1 MALSGEPLRPGDAS
15 IDVLV
20 IGGGVAGILAS
31 LDLARAG
38 RSVCLVERAPR
49 PGGQVARLDKI
60 YPTDHCAFCPLWT
73 DVRECLDHPLVT
85 VMTGAR
91 LEKLRREGGRWLA
104 GILRT
109 PPPIDEGLCIFCGRC
124 VPACGEGALSPL
136 LDQAYP
142 PVYRI
147 DAGRCTGCA
156 ACVSAC
162 PTGAIDFS
170 RKDGAHRISAGEVLW
185 ATGFREGDLG
195 PLPEYGY
202 GTHPDIMTSL
212 EFEEWTAES
221 GPNGGKLLRKSDGG
235 TPSRV
240 AFIQCAG
247 ARDLRMFPYCSAVCC
262 MHALKQAQWLKRR
275 NGDLECTVYY
285 TDLRA
290 VGRDYYRYSKREPSG
305 KAVRLVRGRP
315 GLVFPL
321 PGGGIA
327 VKYEDTFLGEVR
339 IERFDLVVLN
349 GNLRPSLS
357 PDREGDAPPVD
368 REGFLD
374 PASGFGCGFAVEPGD
389 IMDSAVQ
396 AAAAAMRILGR
407 DKG

>member
-1 MALSGEPLRPGDAS
+1 MALSGEPLYPGDAS
-15 IDVLV
+15 PAVLV

-73 DVRECLDHPLVT
+73 DVRKCLDHPLVT

-91 LEKLRREGGRWLA
+91 LASLRREGERWLA
-104 GILRT
+104 EILRI

-124 VPACGEGALSPL
+124 VPACGEGAVSPL

-142 PVYRI
+142 PAYRI
-147 DAGRCTGCA
+147 DAGRCTGCG

-170 RKDGAHRISAGEVLW
+170 RKDTAHRISAGEVLW
-185 ATGFREGDLG
+185 ATGFGEGDLR

-221 GPNGGKLLRKSDGG
+221 GPNGGKLVRKSDGG
-235 TPSRV
+235 APSRI

-262 MHALKQAQWLKRR
+262 MHALKQATWLKRR

-290 VGRDYYRYSKREPSG
+290 VGRDYYGYSKREPG
-305 KAVRLVRGRP
+305 GGVRLVRGRP

-327 VKYEDTFLGEVR
+327 VKYEDTFLQEVR

-357 PDREGDAPPVD
+357 PDREGDSPHVD
-368 REGFLD
+368 REGFVD
-374 PASGFGCGFAVEPGD
+374 TAVGFGCGFAVEPAD

-396 AAAAAMRILGR
+396 AAAVSMRILGR
-407 DKG
+407 DKL